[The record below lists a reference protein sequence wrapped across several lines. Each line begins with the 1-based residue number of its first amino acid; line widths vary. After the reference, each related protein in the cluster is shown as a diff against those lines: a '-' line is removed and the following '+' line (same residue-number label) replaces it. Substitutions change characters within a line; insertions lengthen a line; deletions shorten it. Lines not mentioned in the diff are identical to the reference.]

1 MRIIIAGGSG
11 LIGSYLKN
19 KFEEAG
25 NTIEII
31 SRQSGFIAWEHD
43 QLVAHLE
50 NSDVLINLSGRSINC
65 RHNAVNQ
72 AQILNSR
79 VESTRMLGTALK
91 DCSKPPTLW
100 INASASAI
108 YSHSDK
114 TQHSEN
120 SNDFANDFLSKV
132 VETWE
137 KTFFGFQIEGVRQV
151 ALRTSVVLD
160 TQDGAFKPLLLL
172 SRFGLGGKV
181 GNGKQVFSWIHI
193 EDYYRIVKFI
203 INNHEIDG
211 VVNCNS
217 PFPVSNALLMSA
229 FRKSVNVKIG
239 IPAPKFLV
247 KIAAFFIGTEPSLI
261 LDSTNIYPE
270 KLIKAGFE
278 FKFDCIDQAIS
289 NLVNAN

>member
-1 MRIIIAGGSG
+1 MRIIIAGGTG

-25 NTIEII
+25 NTVEII
-31 SRQSGFIAWEHD
+31 SRQNGFIAWEHN
-43 QLVAHLE
+43 QLVSSLE

-65 RHNAVNQ
+65 RHNTVNQ

-91 DCSKPPTLW
+91 ECSKPPTLW

-108 YSHSDK
+108 YSHSEK
-114 TQHSEN
+114 IQHTEN
-120 SNDFANDFLSKV
+120 SQNFAHDFLAKV

-137 KTFFGFQIEGVRQV
+137 KTFNDAQVPGVRQV
-151 ALRTSVVLD
+151 TLRTSVVLD
-160 TQDGAFKPLLLL
+160 PQDGAFKPLLLL
-172 SRFGLGGKV
+172 SRLGLGGQV
-181 GNGKQVFSWIHI
+181 GNGKQFFSWIHI
-193 EDYYRIVKFI
+193 HDYSRIVQFI
-203 INNHEIDG
+203 INNQEIVG
-211 VVNCNS
+211 IVNCAS
-217 PFPVSNALLMSA
+217 PLPVSNADLMRA
-229 FRKSVNVKIG
+229 FRKSVNMKIG

-247 KIAAFFIGTEPSLI
+247 KIAAIFIGTEPSLI

-278 FKFDCIDQAIS
+278 FKFDSIDKAIF
-289 NLVNAN
+289 NLVKGN